1 MHSLFITVNH
11 PHRPQPSTPPSKAF
25 KLCSAST
32 PLLPY
37 SPDPPM
43 CTTTP
48 MPPAPPVAL
57 VGSKGGHQH
66 VYVAVPQHA
75 AAAAAAGQQPKRGAA
90 PLPAAAAAETVRE
103 AAALCRLSF
112 PIAVTAL
119 LLYSRTA
126 LSMLFLGSIGD
137 LPLAAGSLAV
147 AFANIT
153 GYSVL
158 SGLSLGM
165 DPLCSQAFGA
175 NNPRLLGL
183 TLYRSVLFLLCCSLP
198 LSFLWLNMS
207 RILVFLG
214 QDPEITALAQDY
226 LLFSLPDLASFSFIH
241 PLRVYLRSQG
251 LTRPLAAASAAAVA
265 FHLPANH
272 LLVSRL
278 GLGARGVAAAASASN
293 LVLLAV
299 LVSHV
304 TLSRRGAAVAA
315 PLRAA
320 GTTPTAEWVAGWGPL
335 ARLAAPSCV
344 STCLEWWWYEVM
356 ILLCGLLPDPKPA
369 LASMGVL
376 MQTTALV
383 YVFPSSLGF
392 GVSTRVGNEL
402 GANRPAAARAAARVA
417 VAGAAGM
424 GLAAMAFAAGV
435 RHAWGRAFTAD
446 DEILRLTCAALP
458 IVGLCELGNCPQ
470 TVGCGV
476 LRGSARPARAAHVNL
491 GAFYLVGMPVAVL
504 LAFGLGVGFVG
515 LWVGLLAAQVCCA
528 GLMLCAVGSTDW
540 EAQARRAQE
549 LTSCGAADDVEVE
562 VTSGAHGSATAAGEG
577 GRLEKGEQAGVE
589 GECCDYE
596 PLISNSQE
604 EAVPGTV

>member
-1 MHSLFITVNH
+1 
-11 PHRPQPSTPPSKAF
+11 
-25 KLCSAST
+25 
-32 PLLPY
+32 
-37 SPDPPM
+37 M

-57 VGSKGGHQH
+57 VGGKACHHH
-66 VYVAVPQHA
+66 VYVTVSQQA
-75 AAAAAAGQQPKRGAA
+75 AGDATAAAGHSCRQPKCRAA
-90 PLPAAAAAETVRE
+90 PLPPAAAETVRE
-103 AAALCRLSF
+103 AAALCRLAF
-112 PIAVTAL
+112 PITVTAL

-137 LPLAAGSLAV
+137 LPLAAGSLAI

-198 LSFLWLNMS
+198 LSLLWLNMS
-207 RILVFLG
+207 KILIFLG
-214 QDPEITALAQDY
+214 QDRDIAALAQDY
-226 LLFSLPDLASFSFIH
+226 ILFSLPDLLTFSFIH

-251 LTRPLAAASAAAVA
+251 VTRPLAAASAAAVA

-272 LLVSRL
+272 VLVHRL

-299 LVSHV
+299 LLAHV
-304 TLSRRGAAVAA
+304 VYSRRDAAAVA
-315 PLRAA
+315 LREVGAH
-320 GTTPTAEWVAGWGPL
+320 PSAEWLAGWGPM

-369 LASMGVL
+369 VASMGVL

-383 YVFPSSLGF
+383 YVFPSSLGL
-392 GVSTRVGNEL
+392 GVSARVGNEL

-424 GLAAMAFAAGV
+424 GLAAMSFAAGV
-435 RHAWGRAFTAD
+435 RHAWGRMFTAD
-446 DEILRLTCAALP
+446 ADILRLTAAALP

-515 LWVGLLAAQVCCA
+515 LWMGLLAAQVCCA

-549 LTSCGAADDVEVE
+549 LTSCATADVEV
-562 VTSGAHGSATAAGEG
+562 TGAHGAVMAAGEG
-577 GRLEKGEQAGVE
+577 GRPEKGEQAGVVE
-589 GECCDYE
+589 LPKCYDDYE
-596 PLISNSQE
+596 PLISNNE
-604 EAVPGTV
+604 EAAVPGTV

>member
-1 MHSLFITVNH
+1 
-11 PHRPQPSTPPSKAF
+11 
-25 KLCSAST
+25 
-32 PLLPY
+32 
-37 SPDPPM
+37 M
-43 CTTTP
+43 CTATP
-48 MPPAPPVAL
+48 VPPAPAVA
-57 VGSKGGHQH
+57 VAGGKGGHH
-66 VYVAVPQHA
+66 VYVKLPQRGDDGEVPGHCGRQLKCRA
-75 AAAAAAGQQPKRGAA
+75 EL
-90 PLPAAAAAETVRE
+90 LPAAGEAVRE
-103 AAALCRLSF
+103 AAALCRLAF
-112 PIAVTAL
+112 PIALTAL

-137 LPLAAGSLAV
+137 LPLAAGSLAI

-175 NNPRLLGL
+175 NQPRLLGL

-198 LSFLWLNMS
+198 LSALWINMS
-207 RILVFLG
+207 KILVFLG
-214 QDPEITALAQDY
+214 QDREITALAQEY
-226 LLFSLPDLASFSFIH
+226 ILFSLPDLLSFSLIH

-251 LTRPLAAASAAAVA
+251 VTRPLAAAAGAAVL
-265 FHLPANH
+265 FHVPANYV
-272 LLVSRL
+272 LVGRL
-278 GLGARGVAAAASASN
+278 GLGAPGVAAAASASN
-293 LVLLAV
+293 FVLLGVLLAYV
-299 LVSHV
+299 VG
-304 TLSRRGAAVAA
+304 RRDPA
-315 PLRAA
+315 LRAA
-320 GTTPTAEWVAGWGPL
+320 GPPTAEWLAGWGPL

-344 STCLEWWWYEVM
+344 SVCLEWWWYEVM

-369 LASMGVL
+369 VASMGVL

-402 GANRPAAARAAARVA
+402 GANRPGRARAAAHVA
-417 VAGAAGM
+417 VAGAAAM
-424 GLAAMAFAAGV
+424 GLAAMSFAAGV
-435 RHAWGRAFTAD
+435 RHAWGRMFTAD
-446 DEILRLTCAALP
+446 ADILRLTAAALP

-491 GAFYLVGMPVAVL
+491 GAFYLVGTPVAVL

-528 GLMLCAVGSTDW
+528 GLMLCVVGSTDW

-549 LTSCGAADDVEVE
+549 LTSSSAADVEE
-562 VTSGAHGSATAAGEG
+562 RGAHAAAED
-577 GRLEKGEQAGVE
+577 RARPEKGEQEADVQRR
-589 GECCDYE
+589 CYE
-596 PLISNSQE
+596 PLISSSGQAE
-604 EAVPGTV
+604 PETV